1 MELFSENRIGELE
14 EKIDNLIQNYKV
26 MKGEKDEL
34 LHRIQ
39 VLEGENKTLKE
50 KMADTKNEREL
61 LIDKVTKILE
71 KVEKVEV

>member
-14 EKIDNLIQNYKV
+14 EKIDNLIRNYKT

-34 LHRIQ
+34 VNRIQ
-39 VLEGENKTLKE
+39 ALEGENKTLKE
-50 KMADTKNEREL
+50 KMADTRSEREL